1 MSTREDNLGD
11 PILEDFDELTL
22 KYFNT
27 SPIARTII
35 YGTTDKEIFLRS
47 DRSKSD
53 RSAGIQ
59 DLYDMI
65 SVLLEKYQMYFVPST
80 KNPFLLAFPFMIV
93 EPKIG
98 DKIRNLD
105 TDEIYTVKYV
115 PRTRDNKFYGSVL
128 LETGANGPKE
138 GQKLRYVNPGGV
150 GDAERK
156 LVDFFHAYPLSSAN
170 SVEDNA
176 GDRGMAQSEPFVPTV
191 VVEMRRQEP
200 GTVGKRPFDMMKE
213 AKPRVRET
221 YKHPDDP
228 LNYSVQVRGQWYDN
242 ILRFTCYDK
251 TNFGAERLISWFN
264 DFLYKYAWVIKKNGI
279 QEMLYWQR
287 RADENISTWRDDIV
301 GYPVEWYFRTEE
313 HTIEVI
319 HNITEIDIN
328 NRLARNEMGVTPPT
342 GSNPN
347 AEGLL
352 GPFGN
357 RFATI
362 YDMFHD
368 ASGNYKYGDYSQIDQ
383 RFTDTG

>member
-1 MSTREDNLGD
+1 
-11 PILEDFDELTL
+11 
-22 KYFNT
+22 
-27 SPIARTII
+27 
-35 YGTTDKEIFLRS
+35 
-47 DRSKSD
+47 
-53 RSAGIQ
+53 
-59 DLYDMI
+59 
-65 SVLLEKYQMYFVPST
+65 
-80 KNPFLLAFPFMIV
+80 
-93 EPKIG
+93 
-98 DKIRNLD
+98 
-105 TDEIYTVKYV
+105 
-115 PRTRDNKFYGSVL
+115 
-128 LETGANGPKE
+128 
-138 GQKLRYVNPGGV
+138 
-150 GDAERK
+150 
-156 LVDFFHAYPLSSAN
+156 
-170 SVEDNA
+170 
-176 GDRGMAQSEPFVPTV
+176 
-191 VVEMRRQEP
+191 
-200 GTVGKRPFDMMKE
+200 MKE

-347 AEGLL
+347 SEGLL

-362 YDMFHD
+362 YDIFHD

>member
-27 SPIARTII
+27 SRIAQSII
-35 YGTTDKEIFLRS
+35 FGTTDKQQYLNSSRLKA
-47 DRSKSD
+47 DKSA
-53 RSAGIQ
+53 SIQ
-59 DLYDMI
+59 DLYDMV
-65 SVLLEKYQMYFVPST
+65 SALLEKYQMYFVPST

-98 DKIRNLD
+98 DKLRNVD

-115 PRTRDNKFYGSVL
+115 PKTRDNKFYGSVL
-128 LETGANGPKE
+128 LETGIKGPQE
-138 GQKLRYVNPGGV
+138 NQTLEYVNPGGI
-150 GDAERK
+150 GSSEKK
-156 LVDFFHAYPLSSAN
+156 LVDFYHSYPLSSAT
-170 SVEDNA
+170 SIEESS
-176 GDRGMAQSEPFVPTV
+176 GDRGISQSEPFVPTV

-287 RADENISTWRDDIV
+287 RADENIQTWRDDIV
-301 GYPVEWYFRTEE
+301 GYSVEWYFRTEE

-328 NRLARNEMGVTPPT
+328 SRLARNEMGVTPPT
-342 GSNPN
+342 GNNPN
-347 AEGLL
+347 ANGLL

-362 YDMFHD
+362 YDRFHD

>member
-11 PILEDFDELTL
+11 PILEDFDDLTL
-22 KYFNT
+22 RYFNT
-27 SPIARTII
+27 SPIAQNII
-35 YGTTDKEIFLRS
+35 FGTSDKDSFLRS
-47 DRSKSD
+47 NRLKAD
-53 RSAGIQ
+53 RSANIQ

-105 TDEIYTVKYV
+105 TDEVYTVKYV
-115 PRTRDNKFYGSVL
+115 PRTRDNRFYGSVL
-128 LETGANGPKE
+128 LETGTNGPKE
-138 GQKLRYVNPGGV
+138 GEKLKYVNADGV
-150 GDAERK
+150 GSSEKR
-156 LVDFFHAYPLSSAN
+156 LVDFYHAFPLSPAN
-170 SVEDNA
+170 SIEDSS
-176 GDRGMAQSEPFVPTV
+176 GDRGINQAEPFVPTV

-228 LNYSVQVRGQWYDN
+228 LNYSIQVRGQWYDN

-264 DFLYKYAWVIKKNGI
+264 DFLYKYAWIIKKNGI

-319 HNITEIDIN
+319 HNVTSISIN
-328 NRLARNEMGVTPPT
+328 NRIAWDPMAVTPPT
-342 GSNPN
+342 GKNPG
-347 AEGLL
+347 EDGLL
-352 GPFGN
+352 GSFGD
-357 RFATI
+357 RFASI
-362 YDMFHD
+362 YDIFHD

>member
-1 MSTREDNLGD
+1 MSTREDNLGK
-11 PILEDFDELTL
+11 PILENFDEITL

-27 SPIARTII
+27 SPIAQNII
-35 YGTTDKEIFLRS
+35 FGISDKDKYLRS
-47 DRSKSD
+47 DRLKAD
-53 RSAGIQ
+53 RSADIQ
-59 DLYDMI
+59 DLYNMI

-80 KNPFLLAFPFMIV
+80 KNPFLLLFPFMIV

-98 DKIRNLD
+98 DKLRNLD
-105 TDEIYTVKYV
+105 TDEVYIVKYV

-128 LETGANGPKE
+128 LETGVVKPKE
-138 GQKLRYVNPGGV
+138 GQELKYVNSDGI
-150 GDAERK
+150 GDAEKK
-156 LVDFFHAYPLSSAN
+156 LVDFFHSHPLSSA
-170 SVEDNA
+170 SSIEDNA
-176 GDRGMAQSEPFVPTV
+176 GDRGVAQSEPFLPTV

-264 DFLYKYAWVIKKNGI
+264 DFLYKYAWVFKKNGI
-279 QEMLYWQR
+279 QEMLFWQR
-287 RADENISTWRDDIV
+287 RADENISSWRDDIV

-313 HTIEVI
+313 HTIEVV
-319 HNITEIDIN
+319 HNITSIN
-328 NRLARNEMGVTPPT
+328 IASRVAWDELGVTPSS
-342 GSNPN
+342 GDNPAVN
-347 AEGLL
+347 GLL
-352 GPFGN
+352 GPFGD
-357 RFATI
+357 RFATVF
-362 YDMFHD
+362 DMFHD
-368 ASGNYKYGDYSQIDQ
+368 ASGNYRYGDYNQIDQ

>member
-22 KYFNT
+22 KYFNV
-27 SPIARTII
+27 SPIAQNII
-35 YGTTDKEIFLRS
+35 FGTSDK
-47 DRSKSD
+47 DRLLSPDRLKAD
-53 RSAGIQ
+53 RSASIQ

-80 KNPFLLAFPFMIV
+80 KNPFLLVFPFMIV

-98 DKIRNLD
+98 DRLRNLD
-105 TDEIYTVKYV
+105 TNEIYTIKYV
-115 PRTRDNKFYGSVL
+115 PKAKNNRFYGSVL
-128 LETGANGPKE
+128 LDAGVKGPKE
-138 GQKLRYVNPGGV
+138 GEKLQYINADGIGNS
-150 GDAERK
+150 EKK
-156 LVDFFHAYPLSSAN
+156 LVDFYHSYPLSSAN
-170 SVEDNA
+170 SLENSS
-176 GDRGMAQSEPFVPTV
+176 GDRGVAQSEPFAPTV

-228 LNYSVQVRGQWYDN
+228 INYSVQVRGQWYDN

-287 RADENISTWRDDIV
+287 RADENIQVWRDDIV

-319 HNITEIDIN
+319 HNITEIDISS
-328 NRLARNEMGVTPPT
+328 RLAKNDMGVSPPT
-342 GSNPN
+342 GGNPN
-347 AEGLL
+347 VNGLFD
-352 GPFGN
+352 PFGS
-357 RFATI
+357 RFSSI